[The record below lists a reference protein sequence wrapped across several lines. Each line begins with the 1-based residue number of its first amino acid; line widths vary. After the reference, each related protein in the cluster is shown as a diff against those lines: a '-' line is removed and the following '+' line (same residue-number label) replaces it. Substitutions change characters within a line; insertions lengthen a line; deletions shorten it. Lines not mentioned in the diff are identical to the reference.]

1 MRRIL
6 LATLGVLAGAAVLS
20 AQEPGAKLEI
30 RPFAGVSV
38 PTGTQR
44 EVFNDA
50 PIFGLQGAV
59 ELKPNFHVVGSF
71 GWVTG
76 QNEFVLSR
84 DNVKIYQY
92 DVGVELGLVRRLGN
106 WQLKPYL
113 GLGGG
118 ARTYAYEAAQLADR
132 TSFAGYSALG
142 SEFQLGRT
150 AFRVEARENAIHFK
164 SPIAGQ
170 DSKAR
175 NDVRL
180 TAGVAYHFR

>member
-44 EVFNDA
+44 QVFNDA

-71 GWVTG
+71 GWVPG

-84 DNVKIYQY
+84 DNVNIYQY
-92 DVGVELGLVRRLGN
+92 PRDDAKSTARR
-106 WQLKPYL
+106 
-113 GLGGG
+113 
-118 ARTYAYEAAQLADR
+118 
-132 TSFAGYSALG
+132 SA
-142 SEFQLGRT
+142 SR
-150 AFRVEARENAIHFK
+150 
-164 SPIAGQ
+164 
-170 DSKAR
+170 
-175 NDVRL
+175 
-180 TAGVAYHFR
+180 